1 MRKYRNMKKRESKE
15 MAGGPQASRSMKD
28 RVVDFVSLTVAPVAP
43 GDLLDMVDPL
53 RAGGDWCGRVVR
65 VVREADR
72 AASIT
77 VRPSRHW
84 AGHKAGQFVQLG
96 VEIDGV
102 RHWRTFTIAS
112 AAASGAA
119 EFVVTVKAHDEGFV
133 SKYLVDQITPGE
145 LVHLQP
151 AAGDFVCQPTPTRS
165 ELFVTAGS
173 GITPMLSMLRTH
185 GESLRDAVVVHCAR
199 TADAVICGNELRQL
213 TERYGIRL
221 VEWFSHERGRLT
233 MSDLVDLVPDWQQ
246 RRTWACGP
254 AGLLDAV
261 EAHWR
266 DAGLADSLHTERFQ
280 LVTDI
285 SDAGGTLTF
294 TVSDEVVESSGQQ
307 TILDAGE
314 AAGVDM
320 SPGCRMGVC
329 FGCVAKLERGA
340 VRDIR
345 TGETLVNS
353 GEGDIAFQ
361 PCVTVA
367 ASDCE
372 IQR

>member
-1 MRKYRNMKKRESKE
+1 MEKNESKTSTKDRLQ
-15 MAGGPQASRSMKD
+15 GRSLKD

-53 RAGGDWCGRVVR
+53 RAGGDWCGRVIR
-65 VVREADR
+65 VVREADG
-72 AASIT
+72 AASLTI
-77 VRPSRHW
+77 RPSRHW
-84 AGHKAGQFVQLG
+84 AGHAAGQFVQLG
-96 VEIDGV
+96 VDMNGV
-102 RHWRTFTIAS
+102 RHWRTFTISSAGAS
-112 AAASGAA
+112 DAA
-119 EFVVTVKAHDEGFV
+119 EFTVTVKAHADGFV
-133 SKYLVDQITPGE
+133 SKYLVDQIVPGE
-145 LVHLQP
+145 LLFLQP
-151 AAGDFVCQPTPTRS
+151 AAGEFVCQPAAGRV

-173 GITPMLSMLRTH
+173 GITPVMSMLRTH
-185 GESLRDAVVVHCAR
+185 GENLRGSVMVHSAR
-199 TADAVICGNELRQL
+199 SGDDTIFGEELREL
-213 TERYGIRL
+213 TARHGIRL
-221 VEWFSHERGRLT
+221 VEWFSQERGRLT
-233 MSDLVDLVPDWQQ
+233 AADLVDVVPDWKE

-261 EAHWR
+261 ETHWR
-266 DAGLADSLHTERFQ
+266 DAGLADALHTERFQ

-285 SDAGGTLTF
+285 SDAGGSLTF
-294 TVSDEVVESSGQQ
+294 TMSDQVVESAGNQ

-320 SPGCRMGVC
+320 APGCRMGVC

-345 TGETLVNS
+345 TGEVLVNS

-367 ASDCE
+367 AGDCE
-372 IQR
+372 ITR